1 MTQTI
6 RRDLLRKLVSS
17 GYQVSPD
24 ALEYI
29 TSLDAPEDI
38 VQIILDET
46 PISDSTPVIS
56 RDYLISILDR
66 PSDESEITIE
76 ISELEIPEPLAE
88 LEVEQITPGA
98 EAVSTS
104 DERIRILKNPEF
116 HKVGSAGTVEDF
128 LALFNDRF
136 ERIKK
141 IYMAR
146 IDTQA
151 ALSPGVAKMQR
162 YDARRTK
169 LLNKEGGKTQKRISQ
184 TVLGIVSSKSV
195 SRSRNIIIELED
207 RDDSIMCIIPA
218 GREGL
223 KGAQLFE
230 KGNSILLD
238 ETLCISGYVDED
250 GRLIANDV
258 IFPDIPT
265 ARPIGRAKRE
275 VFAAFISD
283 IHAGSEEFL
292 EDEFD
297 TFVDWLNGKDADSAD
312 RELVKRI
319 EYLFIAGDLVDG
331 IGVYPN
337 QEKNLQ
343 IPDIVEQYDLVAKK
357 LRRINKNVTII
368 SIPGNHDASRQAL
381 PKPPI
386 PEKFAE
392 PLYKLGDRMMLL
404 GDPAHIQVEGVD
416 VLLTHGDSMDDMVV
430 NSPGASYVAPAIG
443 MIELLKKRHLAPVY
457 GGKTE
462 LAPLHRDW
470 LVIDTPPDIVHF
482 GHAHH
487 NAVDNYRGVQIINS
501 GTFQDQTDFMRK
513 QGIVPTPGIV
523 TLVNLKTGRPDVR
536 FFFDMSKLNG
546 ANGTT

>member
-1 MTQTI
+1 M
-6 RRDLLRKLVSS
+6 LKKLVSS

-24 ALEYI
+24 ALDYI

-38 VQIILDET
+38 VQILSEESVFTNI
-46 PISDSTPVIS
+46 PSVIS
-56 RDYLISILDR
+56 RDFLISILEK
-66 PSDESEITIE
+66 PSHEERIIIEEPEVEPPES
-76 ISELEIPEPLAE
+76 ISELEVERVDLE
-88 LEVEQITPGA
+88 SEVESPS
-98 EAVSTS
+98 E
-104 DERIRILKNPEF
+104 EKIRIIKNPVF
-116 HKVGSAGTVEDF
+116 DKVGSAGTVEDF
-128 LALFNDRF
+128 LALFQNRF
-136 ERIKK
+136 DRIKK
-141 IYMAR
+141 IYMSR

-162 YDARRTK
+162 YDARRSK
-169 LLNKEGGKTQKRISQ
+169 MLSKEGGRGQKRISQ
-184 TVLGIVSSKSV
+184 TILGIVTSKSV

-207 RDDSIMCIIPA
+207 TEDSIMCIIPA

-223 KGAQLFE
+223 QGTQLFE

-250 GRLIANDV
+250 GRMIANDV

-275 VFAAFISD
+275 VYAAFISD

-297 TFVDWLNGKDADSAD
+297 AFVNWLNGKDVDSAD
-312 RELVKRI
+312 KDLVKRI

-343 IPDIVEQYDLVAKK
+343 IPDIVGQYSLIAKK

-381 PKPPI
+381 PKPPV
-386 PEKFAE
+386 PEMFAE
-392 PLYKLGDRMMLL
+392 PLYSLGERMMLL
-404 GDPAHIQVEGVD
+404 GDPTHVQVEGVD
-416 VLLTHGDSMDDMVV
+416 ILLTHGDSMDDLVV
-430 NSPGASYVAPAIG
+430 NSPGASYVSPATG

-470 LVIDTPPDIVHF
+470 LVIDSPPDIVHF

-523 TLVNLKTGRPDVR
+523 TLVNLKTGQPDVR

-546 ANGTT
+546 ANGSI

>member
-1 MTQTI
+1 M
-6 RRDLLRKLVSS
+6 LKKLVSS

-24 ALEYI
+24 ALDYI
-29 TSLDAPEDI
+29 TSLDDPEDI
-38 VQIILDET
+38 VQILSDESVFT
-46 PISDSTPVIS
+46 KIPSVIS
-56 RDYLISILDR
+56 REFLISILEK
-66 PSDESEITIE
+66 PSHVESIMIDEPEVE
-76 ISELEIPEPLAE
+76 APEPFTE
-88 LEVEQITPGA
+88 LEVEKVEPDR
-98 EAVSTS
+98 ESES
-104 DERIRILKNPEF
+104 PSEERIRIIKNPEF
-116 HKVGSAGTVEDF
+116 DKVGSAGTVEDF

-136 ERIKK
+136 NRIKR
-141 IYMAR
+141 IYMSR

-151 ALSPGVAKMQR
+151 ALSPGIAKMQR
-162 YDARRTK
+162 YDARRSK
-169 LLNKEGGKTQKRISQ
+169 MLSKEGGKAQKRVSQ
-184 TVLGIVSSKSV
+184 TVLGIVTSKSV

-207 RDDSIMCIIPA
+207 TEDSIMCIIPS

-223 KGAQLFE
+223 QGAQLFE

-238 ETLCISGYVDED
+238 ETLCISGYVDQD
-250 GRLIANDV
+250 GRMIANDV

-275 VFAAFISD
+275 VYAAFISD

-297 TFVDWLNGKDADSAD
+297 TFVNWLNGKDVDSAD
-312 RELVKRI
+312 KELVKRI

-343 IPDIVEQYDLVAKK
+343 IPDIVGQYNLIAKK

-368 SIPGNHDASRQAL
+368 SIPGNHDATRQAL
-381 PKPPI
+381 PKPPV
-386 PEKFAE
+386 PEVFAE
-392 PLYKLGDRMMLL
+392 PLYKLGDRMMLM
-404 GDPAHIQVEGVD
+404 GDPTHIQVEGVD
-416 VLLTHGDSMDDMVV
+416 ILLTHGDSMDDLVV
-430 NSPGASYVAPAIG
+430 NSPGASYVSPATG
-443 MIELLKKRHLAPVY
+443 MVELLKKRHLAPVY

-470 LVIDTPPDIVHF
+470 LVIDSPPDIVHF

-523 TLVNLKTGRPDVR
+523 TLVNLKTGQPDVR

-546 ANGTT
+546 ANGSI